1 MMPSYYVT
9 ASIKLCP
16 EVGNHEYIILRN
28 FNGRSMSSLLH
39 YKRVFPS
46 VYWFLYPDANKAL
59 ENQVNANVAV
69 GEVCSVIRLFYGA
82 LNYLGMFWIHAYA
95 IKCAEKADF
104 WCRWRARNVRS
115 TCKKSRSTSWILK
128 PNLSIIFQSKFC
140 VLGPLLR
147 PPDDK

>member
-1 MMPSYYVT
+1 MPSYYVT

-16 EVGNHEYIILRN
+16 EVGNQEYIILRN

-82 LNYLGMFWIHAYA
+82 LNYLGMFEFTHTRLSAPRKLIFGVDGVQEMFFRLA
-95 IKCAEKADF
+95 
-104 WCRWRARNVRS
+104 
-115 TCKKSRSTSWILK
+115 KKVGRQVE
-128 PNLSIIFQSKFC
+128 F
-140 VLGPLLR
+140 
-147 PPDDK
+147 